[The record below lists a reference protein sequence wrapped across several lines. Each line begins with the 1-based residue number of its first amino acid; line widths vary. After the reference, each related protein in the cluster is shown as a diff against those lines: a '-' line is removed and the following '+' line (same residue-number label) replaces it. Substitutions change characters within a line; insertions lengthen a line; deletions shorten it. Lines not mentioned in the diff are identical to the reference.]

1 MALPANDGR
10 NPKNNDTGKDTTDIT
25 TNDLND
31 LLDGLKDETELNPPE
46 APEVDDDQVVDSG
59 PSQDLK
65 SSVQAGMKRNS
76 DRKRA
81 NDFEKA
87 SNELN
92 QALNGS
98 IETTKNLMEATQAQ
112 SQGLIDQA
120 EMYKRHAMGLDE
132 PAKKDDDGKNSK
144 NGDSNPTSSNSDDG
158 SGKKTDD
165 KTSSKGD
172 SDKKP
177 SNQEAGKKPAGTN
190 NGKTSDG
197 GAKKGDKQAAGK
209 TGPKHE
215 KRPKHAANGGTP
227 TSTPKRKGG
236 RSGGPKHKRPNKN
249 AERIKRQMS
258 GKGGGRAPTFG
269 GGNGPGNGASIG
281 GRLLNGVAGI
291 GTRALNGIKGRL
303 FNLAGSALSHGVN
316 GVFNAA
322 RHVMN
327 GLNRIRRGVG
337 HLVNFFKVVFMPPGL
352 WVTMTVTLLI
362 FSILYAFTFVQT
374 FGPSDIDCNKVQQQ
388 TKEIINNGNSGAAAH
403 TVAAWVDAYGQM
415 AFDTGKKYGIPYE
428 AILAQSAW
436 ESGWNGSTLSKQY
449 HNFFGIKSYPGW
461 HGKTVNMATGEET
474 SSGNVTVQSD
484 FIAPA
489 SDAEGFDA
497 YGQFIRGN
505 SRYNEALH
513 YPNDYKT
520 YVQKIKDAGYA
531 TDSSYVQKITGL
543 ADQFAKY
550 IAENH
555 KFPPSTDVTPDVG
568 PPGSGNDTV
577 SGGTSSG
584 NKDQAVAAACTEET
598 KKASGVFGSAGAMKE
613 CDQGG
618 CDFSWMCDAV
628 GVCKSGDAGSK
639 GIYPHLEYGYQCV
652 WYAWQ
657 RLSMIHG
664 KDGWNWLMGNGGD
677 IWSAAAGNPG
687 WEADL
692 TPHPGDGI
700 SGHNAPFAGS
710 THVAVVEKVAED
722 PSGWKVYISEGNY
735 NGSASWNSYNTRW
748 MTKAQLGVGNSGN
761 DIHFFRCKAWKP
773 LANA

>member
-1 MALPANDGR
+1 MALPANNRR
-10 NPKNNDTGKDTTDIT
+10 NSKKDADRIDASDIT

-31 LLDGLKDETELNPPE
+31 LLDGLKDETELNPPDAQE
-46 APEVDDDQVVDSG
+46 TDDDQNEEVEVEQGQGLRSA
-59 PSQDLK
+59 
-65 SSVQAGMKRNS
+65 VRNGMKRHS
-76 DRKRA
+76 DKRRS
-81 NDFEKA
+81 DDLDKA
-87 SNELN
+87 VNEVN

-98 IETTKNLMEATQAQ
+98 IETTKNVMDATQAQ
-112 SQGLIDQA
+112 SQLIMDQA
-120 EMYKRHAMGLDE
+120 EMYKRHAMELDE
-132 PAKKDDDGKNSK
+132 SSKNDGKGK
-144 NGDSNPTSSNSDDG
+144 NGKGGDSNSSASNSNEDANK
-158 SGKKTDD
+158 KKTDG
-165 KTSSKGD
+165 KTSSTDG
-172 SDKKP
+172 SDKK
-177 SNQEAGKKPAGTN
+177 KPDGAI
-190 NGKTSDG
+190 NGKTDDG
-197 GAKKGDKQAAGK
+197 MRKAAGK
-209 TGPKHE
+209 TGL
-215 KRPKHAANGGTP
+215 KREGKPANGGASKP
-227 TSTPKRKGG
+227 ASGKNIGKHSGSKRKT
-236 RSGGPKHKRPNKN
+236 PNKK
-249 AERIKRQMS
+249 AERIQRQMS
-258 GKGGGRAPTFG
+258 SKGGGRAPTLSG
-269 GGNGPGNGASIG
+269 GIGLGNGASIG
-281 GRLLNGVAGI
+281 GKVLNGVAGI
-291 GTRALNGIKGRL
+291 GTRALNGIKGRV

-316 GVFNAA
+316 GLFSAA
-322 RHVMN
+322 SHVMN
-327 GLNRIRRGVG
+327 GLNKVRRGVG

-352 WVTMTVTLLI
+352 WVTMTVVLLI
-362 FSILYAFTFVQT
+362 FSILYVFTFVQT

-388 TKEIINNGNSGAAAH
+388 TKEIINNGDSGAAAH

-461 HGKTVNMATGEET
+461 KGKTVNMATGEET

-484 FIAPA
+484 FIAPG

-505 SRYNEALH
+505 SRYNDALH

-568 PPGSGNDTV
+568 PPGSGDDTV
-577 SGGTSSG
+577 SGGVSSEG
-584 NKDQAVAAACTEET
+584 KDQAVATACTDET
-598 KKASGVFGSAGAMKE
+598 KNSSGVFGSAGDMKE

-664 KDGWNWLMGNGGD
+664 KDGWNWLRGNGGD
-677 IWSAAAGNPG
+677 IWSVAAGDPG
-687 WEADL
+687 WEVDL

-761 DIHFFRCKAWKP
+761 DIHFFRCKSWKP
-773 LANA
+773 LTNA